1 MTGHRHFRWW
11 IVALL
16 FLFALINTLDRQTLS
31 VLAPTLQAELGFS
44 SVEYSY
50 AVSAFLAA
58 YTLGYFFSGHL
69 IDRWGVKVAL
79 ALALGFW
86 SLAAG
91 AHAFVHGWIGLAVC
105 RFALGLGESFN
116 LPGGMKSLAEWTPP
130 SERALSTAIFSSG
143 NAMGAILA
151 PILVS
156 SLALHYGWRGSF
168 FGTALLG
175 IGLLVIWLG
184 TYASPAKPPRLS
196 GAEPESPARSQAAA
210 ETRAPPGTPIESSEK
225 IGSLLRHPL
234 CLAFIFSRLLT
245 DPISYFLNFWI
256 PDYLGRG
263 RGFSL
268 ALMGV
273 VGWLPYLAGDVGG
286 PGGGAVSDWLVRRGW
301 SSPRARLRLMLVA
314 AGLMPLAAGVTFARA
329 DWLALAILA
338 VLCAA
343 QTCWMSNQ
351 LALISESFPPH
362 LTGKVIAWSSV
373 GGGIGGAL
381 TTLLVGAS
389 IKHHGYAL
397 VFATMGG
404 LPLLAYLAVSRQ
416 VNSPVRW
423 SASLSNP
430 A

>member
-1 MTGHRHFRWW
+1 MPGQGHFRWW

-16 FLFALINTLDRQTLS
+16 FLFALVNSLDRQTLA
-31 VLAPTLQAELGFS
+31 VLAPTLQAQLDFS

-69 IDRWGVKVAL
+69 IDRWGIKLAL

-86 SLAAG
+86 SVAAG
-91 AHAFVHGWIGLAVC
+91 AHALVHGWIGLALC

-116 LPGGMKSLAEWTPP
+116 LPGGMKSLAEWTRP

-156 SLALHYGWRGSF
+156 YLALHYGWRGSF

-175 IGLLVIWLG
+175 IGLLLLWLG
-184 TYASPAKPPRLS
+184 TYASPAV
-196 GAEPESPARSQAAA
+196 GANPARHQAAA
-210 ETRAPPGTPIESSEK
+210 ETCAAPGIRNEPSEK
-225 IGSLLRHPL
+225 TGALLRHPL
-234 CLAFIFSRLLT
+234 CLAFVFSRLLT

-256 PDYLGRG
+256 PDYLGHS

-268 ALMGV
+268 ALIGL
-273 VGWLPYLAGDVGG
+273 VGWLPYLAGFIGG

-301 SSPRARLRLMLVA
+301 ASRRARLRLMLVA
-314 AGLMPLAAGVTFARA
+314 AGLMPLAAGVTLARA
-329 DWLALAILA
+329 DWLAIAMLALL
-338 VLCAA
+338 VAA
-343 QTCWMSNQ
+343 QMCWMANQ
-351 LALISESFPPH
+351 LALISESFPPR
-362 LTGKVIAWSSV
+362 LIGKVIAWSSI

-381 TTLLVGAS
+381 YTLFVGA
-389 IKHHGYAL
+389 IVKDHGYAL

-404 LPLLAYLAVSRQ
+404 LPLLAYLAVSWQ
-416 VNSPVRW
+416 VNRGIW
-423 SASLSNP
+423 SASVSNDSRSGH
-430 A
+430 